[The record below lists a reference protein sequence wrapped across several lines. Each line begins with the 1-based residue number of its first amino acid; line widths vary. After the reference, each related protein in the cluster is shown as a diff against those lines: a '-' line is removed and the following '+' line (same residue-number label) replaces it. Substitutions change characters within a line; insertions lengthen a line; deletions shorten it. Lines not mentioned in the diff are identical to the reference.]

1 VRAAAGGGSLTEE
14 TLVAAIR
21 AAAEQPAGHGSPRS
35 ASLVVGIGDD
45 AAAWRPSRSNLSVI
59 TTDALVD
66 GVHFLR
72 DRMDASAIG
81 ERAMASNISD
91 IAAMGARPRLATIA
105 LGFPADVDETWIVAC
120 YRGMAAVCARF
131 GATIAGG
138 DIVRA
143 PAITLAI
150 TVVGEVSPT
159 HMKRR
164 DGGRPGDVLAVT
176 GALGASRAGLELTLR
191 PELRAEVEPGES
203 ALALAAFERPQ
214 PRVREGRW
222 LAASRYVHAMM
233 DLSDGLSTDAPRLA
247 RASGC
252 GLTLDE
258 VPVHL
263 AAAAVAETANADPIA
278 YARDGG
284 EDFELL
290 VAIAPR
296 AFDYLSQRYAL
307 RFGVPLLRVGRLDRE
322 PGQRF
327 LDDGTLRELVASG
340 YDHLLTG
347 RRPLAER

>member
-1 VRAAAGGGSLTEE
+1 MA
-14 TLVAAIR
+14 
-21 AAAEQPAGHGSPRS
+21 
-35 ASLVVGIGDD
+35 
-45 AAAWRPSRSNLSVI
+45 
-59 TTDALVD
+59 
-66 GVHFLR
+66 
-72 DRMDASAIG
+72 ASAIG

-105 LGFPADVDETWIVAC
+105 LGLPADVDQAWVVDC

-176 GALGASRAGLELTLR
+176 GALGASRAGLELLR
-191 PELRAEVEPGES
+191 SP
-203 ALALAAFERPQ
+203 ALAAKLEADEVALAEAAFARPV
-214 PRVREGRW
+214 PRVAEGRY
-222 LAASRYVHAMM
+222 LAASSYVHAMM
-233 DLSDGLSTDAPRLA
+233 DLSDGLSMDATRLA

-252 GLTLDE
+252 GLTIED

-263 AAAAVAETANADPIA
+263 AAAAVAEAANDDALA
-278 YARDGG
+278 FALDGG

-296 AFDYLSQRYAL
+296 AYAHLAKRYSA
-307 RFGVPLLRVGRLDRE
+307 RFGAPLLRVGTLDRE
-322 PGQRF
+322 AGFRR
-327 LDDGTLRELVASG
+327 REMAGGAEACDLVIAG
-340 YDHLLTG
+340 FDHL
-347 RRPLAER
+347 RI